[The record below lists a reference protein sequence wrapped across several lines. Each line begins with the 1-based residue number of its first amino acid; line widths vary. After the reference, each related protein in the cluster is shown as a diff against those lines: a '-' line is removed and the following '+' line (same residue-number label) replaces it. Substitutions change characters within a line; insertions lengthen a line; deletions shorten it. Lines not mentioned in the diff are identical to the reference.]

1 MKSFHTFAALA
12 AFFPPNCADAFSA
25 LSANL
30 KRAGEAIERKGEPE
44 VFPDVH
50 LPKSLSFKSRIKNLF
65 QFQEKTNKD
74 VFVFLAMPGLFGEA
88 GIPSILGSLDTS
100 VAALVNDILGEEK
113 PGKVLQPRTLAFRKV
128 HTKVT
133 NRVIKTKIDDSDP
146 CEGYLY
152 FGNQDYTKIL
162 SKHCQVNPFWASA
175 LTASGDNDE
184 YLELN
189 AYSELPASD
198 SDPKFLTIMRTMI
211 PNPSR
216 RINVR
221 FNKDMTLNQITSY
234 ESGEAVIIPEEDW
247 NYYAS
252 GITYNVGY
260 FANVQHSL
268 IHVYHYY
275 MTAAIN
281 YSTKHD
287 DSLAAWANPYDDNIA
302 IKYMEVVATLYKSS
316 LGDDD
321 GKAHTGKNGFGGTT
335 EVMKELR
342 DYLCIWGNCKNEDD
356 FTKNFLLKDLYATAK
371 NPEEVIKTSGILTE
385 LRKHLANI
393 EPFATELTDTMKAND
408 EKSFKKAE
416 ETLTSFMSE

>member
-12 AFFPPNCADAFSA
+12 AFFPPNAFSA

-133 NRVIKTKIDDSDP
+133 NRVIKTKIDDPDP

-189 AYSELPASD
+189 AHSELPASD

-221 FNKDMTLNQITSY
+221 FNKDMTVNQITSY
-234 ESGEAVIIPEEDW
+234 DESGEAVIIPEEDW
-247 NYYAS
+247 NHYAS
-252 GITYNVGY
+252 GACYNMFY
-260 FANVQHSL
+260 YSNTFHAL
-268 IHVYHYY
+268 LHVYHFL
-275 MTAAIN
+275 MTAGITE
-281 YSTKHD
+281 STTHD
-287 DSLAAWANPYDDNIA
+287 DALAAWAAPYDDNIA
-302 IKYMEVVATLYKSS
+302 INYFIIAAALLESS
-316 LGDDD
+316 LVSDDNPALMSD
-321 GKAHTGKNGFGGTT
+321 NKGLTGKNGYGGTT
-335 EVMKELR
+335 DVMKELR
-342 DYLCIWGNCKNEDD
+342 EYLCIWGNCKNEDD
-356 FTKNFLLKDLYATAK
+356 FTKNFLLKDL
-371 NPEEVIKTSGILTE
+371 
-385 LRKHLANI
+385 
-393 EPFATELTDTMKAND
+393 
-408 EKSFKKAE
+408 
-416 ETLTSFMSE
+416 